1 MKALLVKKN
10 EVAIVDVDLD
20 KRYDDD
26 YMSNLLGIK
35 KTLISSSVRSIN
47 SCFFR
52 IYHQD
57 YIARDI
63 EWFSGIHKIENKISG
78 DIPEEALFMAVDI
91 DGENEEP
98 LNAEIL
104 FDFVLADRVGK
115 VKLDSGEETSAVL
128 LD

>member
-1 MKALLVKKN
+1 MKALLVKRHDVN
-10 EVAIVDVDLD
+10 IVDVDLD
-20 KRYDDD
+20 KRYDND
-26 YMSNLLGIK
+26 YMSNLMGIK
-35 KTLISSSVRSIN
+35 KTLISSSVRTIN
-47 SCFFR
+47 SCYFR

-63 EWFSGIHKIENKISG
+63 EWFSGIHINEKEVKG
-78 DIPEEALFMAVDI
+78 DIPEEALFVAVDI